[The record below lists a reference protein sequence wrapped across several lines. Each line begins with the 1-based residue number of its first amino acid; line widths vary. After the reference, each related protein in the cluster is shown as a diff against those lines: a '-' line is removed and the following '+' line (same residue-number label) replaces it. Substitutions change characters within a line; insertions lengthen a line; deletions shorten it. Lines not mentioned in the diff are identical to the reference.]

1 MRRMIVKYRETEKL
15 IKIINNKISTYAD
28 IFDFDAQLIKQKK

>member
-15 IKIINNKISTYAD
+15 IKIINNKIIRYTD
-28 IFDFDAQLIKQKK
+28 IFDYDAQLAKQKK